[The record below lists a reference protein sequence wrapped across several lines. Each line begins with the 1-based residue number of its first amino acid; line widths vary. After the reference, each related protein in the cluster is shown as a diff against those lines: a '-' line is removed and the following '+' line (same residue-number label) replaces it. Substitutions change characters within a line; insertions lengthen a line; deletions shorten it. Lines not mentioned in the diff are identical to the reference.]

1 MANMLFKKGSPEQK
15 QMKTAV
21 MIFIASQDI
30 GSLSK
35 ACEKVGYDY
44 QLIYGQLSGQRICQ
58 TETIEKFIKLINPS
72 FRIAI
77 MNSKP
82 VITCVRK

>member
-1 MANMLFKKGSPEQK
+1 MLFKKGSIEQK

-21 MIFIASQDI
+21 MVFITSQDI

-58 TETIEKFIKLINPS
+58 TETIEKFVKLINPS
-72 FRIAI
+72 FRIDI
-77 MNSKP
+77 MNGKP
-82 VITCVRK
+82 VVTCVKR